1 MVITLCHQGNYE
13 ISDGGKLCGFYS
25 ASLYSSG
32 NLWKTNYRF
41 RSKWCAKDRRP
52 EAGFLVN
59 FGVEIFRAVMKF
71 YCCLNFDADLGKL
84 ESKYFVEYQF
94 DVLRCAVP

>member
-1 MVITLCHQGNYE
+1 MENKLSLPIEMVRE
-13 ISDGGKLCGFYS
+13 
-25 ASLYSSG
+25 
-32 NLWKTNYRF
+32 
-41 RSKWCAKDRRP
+41 RP
-52 EAGFLVN
+52 EAGFLVY
-59 FGVEIFRAVMKF
+59 FGVKIFRAVMKF